1 MATFKYVALAPD
13 GTKVRAVGDAA
24 SANVLRNELMLRD
37 LQVVRI
43 REKKSI
49 NEIEI
54 TKQRVPR
61 DAIMHFSRQMA
72 AFVRS
77 GIPITDA
84 LAVVAEGVDNK
95 RFRAILSDV
104 SESLHAGVPF
114 SQALAMHE
122 AIFPPYYIGILRSAE
137 ETGRLDSVL
146 EQLSSYMERDLEARN
161 KLRAALMYPSVIAV
175 AAIGVVVLMATY
187 VLPKLTDFFADWGAK
202 MPLSTRI
209 LMGIS
214 DFFAN
219 YWYVTPLVFLGIVGL
234 IMAGKYTDRGRHI
247 RDTMLLKLPLIR
259 DVVRF
264 AAVERF
270 SRILASMLSAGVP
283 MPEAMAAATRSTNN
297 SVFEAQLK
305 TVGEAMLQGE
315 GMAGPI
321 AVSDA
326 FPRAAMHMIR
336 VGEETGTLDDQL
348 SNIGAYY
355 GSELEYKLKRLTT
368 LFEPAVIVFM
378 GIIVGFVAVAMVQ
391 SIYGVMSSPEFQ

>member
-219 YWYVTPLVFLGIVGL
+219 YWYVTPLVFLCIFGL

-259 DVVRF
+259 DVVRY

-305 TVGEAMLQGE
+305 AVGEAMLQGE

-378 GIIVGFVAVAMVQ
+378 GAIVGFVAVAMVQ

>member
-1 MATFKYVALAPD
+1 
-13 GTKVRAVGDAA
+13 
-24 SANVLRNELMLRD
+24 
-37 LQVVRI
+37 
-43 REKKSI
+43 
-49 NEIEI
+49 
-54 TKQRVPR
+54 
-61 DAIMHFSRQMA
+61 
-72 AFVRS
+72 
-77 GIPITDA
+77 
-84 LAVVAEGVDNK
+84 
-95 RFRAILSDV
+95 
-104 SESLHAGVPF
+104 
-114 SQALAMHE
+114 
-122 AIFPPYYIGILRSAE
+122 
-137 ETGRLDSVL
+137 
-146 EQLSSYMERDLEARN
+146 
-161 KLRAALMYPSVIAV
+161 
-175 AAIGVVVLMATY
+175 MATY

-219 YWYVTPLVFLGIVGL
+219 YWYVTPLVFLCIFGL

-259 DVVRF
+259 DVVRY

-270 SRILASMLSAGVP
+270 SRILASMLGAGVP
-283 MPEAMAAATRSTNN
+283 MPEAMSAATRSTNN

>member
-259 DVVRF
+259 DVVRY

-270 SRILASMLSAGVP
+270 SRILASMLGAGVP
-283 MPEAMAAATRSTNN
+283 MPEAMSAATRSTNN

>member
-259 DVVRF
+259 DVVRY

-305 TVGEAMLQGE
+305 AVGEAMLQGE

-378 GIIVGFVAVAMVQ
+378 GAIVGFVAVAMVQ
-391 SIYGVMSSPEFQ
+391 SIYGVMSSSELQ

>member
-1 MATFKYVALAPD
+1 MATFKYIALAPD

-37 LQVVRI
+37 LQVVKI
-43 REKKSI
+43 REKKAI

-161 KLRAALMYPSVIAV
+161 KLRAALMYPSVIAL

-187 VLPKLTDFFADWGAK
+187 VLPKLTAFFADWGAK

-209 LMGIS
+209 LMSIS

-219 YWYVTPLVFLGIVGL
+219 YWYVTPLVGLAVVGL
-234 IMAGKYTDRGRHI
+234 FLASKYTDRGRRI
-247 RDTMLLKLPLIR
+247 RDTVLLKLPLIR
-259 DVVRF
+259 DVVRY

-270 SRILASMLSAGVP
+270 ARILASMLSAGVA

-297 SVFEAQLK
+297 RVFEGQLH
-305 TVGEAMLQGE
+305 VVAEAMLEGE

-321 AVSDA
+321 ASSEA
-326 FPRAAMHMIR
+326 FPRAAIHMIR

-348 SNIGAYY
+348 ENIGVYF
-355 GSELEYKLKRLTT
+355 GSELEYKLKKLTT

-378 GIIVGFVAVAMVQ
+378 GIVVGFVAVAMVQ
-391 SIYGVMSSPEFQ
+391 SIYGVMSSSELQ

>member
-305 TVGEAMLQGE
+305 AVGEAMLQGE